1 MKRCI
6 VRQVLMAKLAALAL
20 GALCLLQA
28 PVRAQETSYN
38 VIFPSVGLAPDQ
50 GVGFTF
56 FNPNGSPVRAQLQIY
71 NSGGMQVGLG
81 DGSVRFLSYSIQAGA
96 FYTFIINH
104 SDIRLQG
111 EAGTDR
117 KQIYASASLTFSE
130 AIKPVVASME
140 IISISDGTSNTI
152 LFCEVYPSAPSSGGG
167 RDVLLGGDGRDVLM
181 GIPPGKELRVTI
193 LKPRSSGPDYLP
205 SRVKLFEANGSLI
218 AQSPELVILPG
229 ESRSF
234 KFNGDAL
241 HLQRDPGTSQAR
253 VRIKPFFNFES
264 ERLFPVLASF
274 EIVDPGTGRTVMGGA
289 CAGIL
294 WAAFHNN

>member
-1 MKRCI
+1 
-6 VRQVLMAKLAALAL
+6 
-20 GALCLLQA
+20 
-28 PVRAQETSYN
+28 
-38 VIFPSVGLAPDQ
+38 
-50 GVGFTF
+50 
-56 FNPNGSPVRAQLQIY
+56 
-71 NSGGMQVGLG
+71 
-81 DGSVRFLSYSIQAGA
+81 
-96 FYTFIINH
+96 
-104 SDIRLQG
+104 
-111 EAGTDR
+111 
-117 KQIYASASLTFSE
+117 
-130 AIKPVVASME
+130 
-140 IISISDGTSNTI
+140 
-152 LFCEVYPSAPSSGGG
+152 
-167 RDVLLGGDGRDVLM
+167 M